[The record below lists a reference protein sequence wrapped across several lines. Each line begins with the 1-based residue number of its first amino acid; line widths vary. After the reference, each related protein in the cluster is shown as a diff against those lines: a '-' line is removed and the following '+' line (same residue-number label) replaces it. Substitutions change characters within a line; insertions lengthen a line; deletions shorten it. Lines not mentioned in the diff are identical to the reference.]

1 MQWNKNID
9 KFAFLGPYGRFFTQK
24 KHILADIYLVR
35 YDQTRYRKLENWPVI
50 SVQNVSDK
58 DNAEFI

>member
-1 MQWNKNID
+1 MASK
-9 KFAFLGPYGRFFTQK
+9 AGSSPK